1 MTLPFCLGTLA
12 FALLQDTVP
21 GFVPVALSD
30 VTTPEAHYQAMKDNA
45 AAAAAPQAPP
55 SEVKGEA
62 PTAAP

>member
-1 MTLPFCLGTLA
+1 MTLPFCLGILA

-45 AAAAAPQAPP
+45 AAAAPQAPP